1 MQWEFIQLMGTAAIA
16 ALWWWVQRPLTAR
29 KWVYAVTSGGV
40 TAALCVALYLP
51 HEWYELR
58 YACMLQGILLLAVC
72 LLMLP
77 FEGQNEPRCRRLA
90 RLAALPAR
98 SLPVATLPCAQT
110 AAEMV
115 QAITARLHEPEPTGD
130 GGVVADCGDESH
142 LWELSLHPMSEGCW
156 VLLLW
161 SYSSFVLRDREA
173 AAICAQH
180 EQPLAPAL
188 VGCGAA
194 ALALCREGVLY
205 IYPAEALDDVAL
217 VLQLLSE

>member
-1 MQWEFIQLMGTAAIA
+1 MQLEFIQLMATAAIA

-29 KWVYAVTSGGV
+29 KWVYAVTLGGV
-40 TAALCVALYLP
+40 TAALCAALYLP

-77 FEGQNEPRCRRLA
+77 FEGQNEPRCRRRT

-98 SLPVATLPCAQT
+98 SLPVATLPCALT

-130 GGVVADCGDESH
+130 GGVVADYGDERY
-142 LWELSLHPMSEGCW
+142 LWELSLHPMAEGSW

-180 EQPLAPAL
+180 EQPLTPAL
-188 VGCGAA
+188 IGRGAS
-194 ALALCREGVLY
+194 ALALCRDGVLH
-205 IYPAEALDDVAL
+205 IYPAEARDDVAL
-217 VLQLLSE
+217 VLQRLT